1 MRPWCN
7 STRSSNLRS
16 QGSNPWG
23 RAVAVAE
30 RRVRGS
36 ARPVTPVQF
45 RAATP
50 VLMGCSFSSRTALC
64 DSANLGAEP
73 RHRPKPVSFSGRTDC
88 KQGGDNCP

>member
-7 STRSSNLRS
+7 GSTRSSNLRS

-30 RRVRGS
+30 RRMPGS
-36 ARPVTPVQF
+36 AKPVTPVQF

-50 VLMGCSFSSRTALC
+50 VMAVL
-64 DSANLGAEP
+64 
-73 RHRPKPVSFSGRTDC
+73 V
-88 KQGGDNCP
+88 Q